1 MEWNTDDSTNSVT
14 ADRRR
19 FLRALGVVGVAGLA
33 GCGGDGD
40 GDTPTDTDA
49 ATTDPPTD
57 TTETTDTAGATD
69 TETPTETATDT
80 ATPTA
85 NQDFGDDPPRLMTLE
100 GGGSISPGGTTTL
113 TGEILNS
120 YLFPVQSVAVTF
132 EPPSDDWEITATDSA
147 SFDEIPSQGRE
158 EVTWEISAPE
168 NADGEY
174 TFTGAISY
182 ESNTDAAEI
191 DLSHSVV
198 VFTPGEV
205 PQDGL
210 EAYIS
215 FDTDAATNQVTGT
228 DAAVVGEPETDADGV
243 INSAWGF
250 TDNGTRDT
258 VADAVVTEDLP
269 LNGEEATV
277 GAWFNFTSHEN
288 YGRIYQIAGATDTTP
303 GDGELGWDVEF
314 NESGDSVFVVN
325 WNGDSGR
332 VTPTETVLE
341 PDTWYFVVTVVDGD
355 EARLYVFDENGQ
367 LDASPGTGTAPRT
380 QSDAEPLILMAAD
393 GSDTVGRMDEV
404 RAYSRALSEQEV
416 LELYAG
422 SGGAE

>member
-19 FLRALGVVGVAGLA
+19 FLRALGAVGIAGLA

-40 GDTPTDTDA
+40 GDTPTETDA
-49 ATTDPPTD
+49 ETTDPPTD
-57 TTETTDTAGATD
+57 TTETTDT
-69 TETPTETATDT
+69 ETPTETATPTDT

-85 NQDFGDDPPRLMTLE
+85 NQDFGDDPPQLMTLE
-100 GGGSISPGGTTTL
+100 GGGSVSPGGTTTL

-120 YLFPVQSVAVTF
+120 YLFPVQSVEVTF
-132 EPPSDDWEITATDSA
+132 EPPNDDWEITATDSA
-147 SFDEIPSQGRE
+147 SFDEIPSQDRE
-158 EVTWEISAPE
+158 EVTWEITAPE
-168 NADGEY
+168 DADGEY
-174 TFTGAISY
+174 TFTGTISY
-182 ESNTDAAEI
+182 ESNTDSAES

-205 PQDGL
+205 PQDGI

-215 FDTDAATNQVTGT
+215 FDTDAATNQVTGN
-228 DAAVVGEPETDADGV
+228 DAEVVGEPDTDADGV

-269 LNGEEATV
+269 LNGEGATV
-277 GAWFNFTSHEN
+277 GAWFNFSSHEDF
-288 YGRIYQIAGATDTTP
+288 GRVYQVAGATDATP
-303 GDGELGWDVEF
+303 ETVGWDVEF
-314 NESGDSVFVVN
+314 NSDTDSVFVVN

-332 VTPTETVLE
+332 VTPTETGLE
-341 PDTWYFVVTVVDGD
+341 SGTWYFVVTVISGD
-355 EARLYVFDENGQ
+355 EASMYVFDENGQ
-367 LDASPGTGTAPRT
+367 LDASPGSGTAPRT

>member
-1 MEWNTDDSTNSVT
+1 MEWNTGDSTNSVT

-19 FLRALGVVGVAGLA
+19 FLRALGAVGIAGLA

-40 GDTPTDTDA
+40 GDTPTETDA
-49 ATTDPPTD
+49 ETTDPPTD
-57 TTETTDTAGATD
+57 TTETTDT
-69 TETPTETATDT
+69 ETPTETATPTDT

-85 NQDFGDDPPRLMTLE
+85 NQDFGDDPPQLMTLE
-100 GGGSISPGGTTTL
+100 GGGSVSPGGTTTL

-120 YLFPVQSVAVTF
+120 YLFPVQSVEVTF
-132 EPPSDDWEITATDSA
+132 EPPNDDWEITATDSA
-147 SFDEIPSQGRE
+147 SFDEIPSQDRE
-158 EVTWEISAPE
+158 EVTWEITAPE
-168 NADGEY
+168 DADGEY
-174 TFTGAISY
+174 TFTGTISY
-182 ESNTDAAEI
+182 ESNTDSAES

-205 PQDGL
+205 PQDGI

-215 FDTDAATNQVTGT
+215 FDTDAATNQVTGN
-228 DAAVVGEPETDADGV
+228 DAEVVGEPETDADGV

-269 LNGEEATV
+269 LNGEGATV
-277 GAWFNFTSHEN
+277 GAWFNFSSHEDF
-288 YGRIYQIAGATDTTP
+288 GRVYQVAGATDATP
-303 GDGELGWDVEF
+303 ETVGWDVEF
-314 NESGDSVFVVN
+314 NSDTDSVFVVN

-332 VTPTETVLE
+332 VTPTETGLE
-341 PDTWYFVVTVVDGD
+341 SGTWYFVVTVISGD
-355 EARLYVFDENGQ
+355 EASMYVFDENGQ
-367 LDASPGTGTAPRT
+367 LDASPGSGTAPRT